1 MLRVTDDLIE
11 VRHWAEHRGGH
22 PCRRLDG
29 SLALAFDR
37 AAPPG
42 LPIGWDEFETN
53 FVLDRCVLVYD
64 ESPGALR
71 CFIGP
76 AAEAR
81 AWIRSLDP
89 RLSGAS
95 GDIP

>member
-11 VRHWAEHRGGH
+11 VRRWAEHRGGR

-29 SLALAFDR
+29 SLAFAFEG
-37 AAPPG
+37 AGSPG
-42 LPIGWDEFETN
+42 LPIGWDEFEPN
-53 FVLDRCVLVYD
+53 FVLERCVLVYD
-64 ESPGALR
+64 ESPGSLR
-71 CFIGP
+71 SFVGP

-89 RLSGAS
+89 RLSGVA
-95 GDIP
+95 GNIP